1 MKKLLSLVAAV
12 LLLIGCNQG
21 KSEMILLPSTGKI
34 NKVLVVTK
42 SSNWLGTVGDSIRSV
57 FGEHVLGLP
66 QPETVLSVSQVAPK
80 GFLSIMKRSRRILI
94 LNDDAKEEKFVKT
107 RNKYAQPQLIV
118 YLSATSKE
126 GLVNLF
132 HKHGKEIIQLFRNED
147 LKYQQSI
154 FYEKKLDDTK
164 FKTLQDLGISL
175 TIPDNFR
182 LVDDTGNFLW
192 LRQHLMSG
200 IAKGDGSNNIL
211 VYSVPLT
218 DENTIADNIVSVRD
232 TIGKKYIP
240 GSKEG
245 MYMITEEAYTPS
257 TFETK
262 VAGKKAYETR
272 GKWEVKNDFMAGP
285 FLNYT
290 IVDKKNNRLIVIEGF
305 TYAPSVNKRD
315 FVFELEA
322 IAKSL
327 KFK

>member
-1 MKKLLSLVAAV
+1 MKKLLCIIAATFF
-12 LLLIGCNQG
+12 LTSCGDG
-21 KSEMILLPSTGKI
+21 KSDMVLIQSTGRI
-34 NKVLVVTK
+34 NNVLVVTK
-42 SSNWLGTVGDSIRSV
+42 SSNWQGSIGDSLRSV

-66 QPETVLSVSQVAPK
+66 QPETILSVSQVAPK
-80 GFLSIMKRSRRILI
+80 GFQSIMKPSRRILV
-94 LNDDAKEEKFVKT
+94 LNDEAKEEKFVITK
-107 RNKYAQPQLIV
+107 NKYAQPQTIV
-118 YLSATSKE
+118 YLSSTNKE
-126 GLVNLF
+126 GLLKQF
-132 HKHGKEIIQLFRNED
+132 EKHGKEIINIFRNED
-147 LKYQQSI
+147 LKFIQSM
-154 FYEKKLDDTK
+154 FYAKKLDDSK
-164 FKTLQDLGISL
+164 FKTLSNLGIFL
-175 TIPDNFR
+175 TIPDDFR
-182 LVDDTGNFLW
+182 TVDDTGDFLW
-192 LRQHLMSG
+192 LRHHLMSG

-218 DENTIADNIVSVRD
+218 DESIIADNIVSVRD

-245 MYMITEEAYTPS
+245 MYMITEAAYTPS

-262 VAGKKAYETR
+262 VAGKKAFETR

-290 IVDKKNNRLIVIEGF
+290 VVDKKNNRLIVIEGF